1 MRSIWSGSLKFGTI
15 FIPIRLYA
23 ASENLH
29 IGFHLVHKTDC
40 GRVHYKKVCEK
51 DGKELKPYEIAK
63 AIDIAGECIQFTDD
77 EIKNLHPFS
86 TRTMEIMGFCKYS
99 EIPTISLSKPYYLGT
114 GNPKKGGTGKSFHLL
129 RKVMETKEKVAVV
142 KWVQRN
148 NEYIGI
154 LQSHENGFL
163 LKQLLYF
170 EQVRS
175 QEEVEIIQSEVDE
188 DLLEKAVKV
197 ADSMTFDFDWTR
209 YSETYNQQLM
219 ELIEKKAAGEEIIP
233 EIKPPETRSLEKELE
248 KMLAMMEE

>member
-1 MRSIWSGSLKFGTI
+1 MRSIWSGSIKFGTI

-29 IGFHLVHKTDC
+29 VGIHQDHKTDC

-51 DGKELKPYEIAK
+51 DGKELEPHEIAK
-63 AIDIAGECIQFTDD
+63 AIDIAGECIQFTDE

-86 TRTMEIMGFCKYS
+86 TRTMEIMGFCDYS
-99 EIPTISLSKPYYLGT
+99 EIPQISLSKPYYLGT
-114 GNPKKGGTGKSFHLL
+114 DNPKKGGTAQSFHLL
-129 RKVMETKEKVAVV
+129 KEAMEKKEKVAVV

-148 NEYIGI
+148 NEYIGM

-175 QEEVEIIQSEVDE
+175 QEEVEIIPSEVDQ
-188 DLLEKAVKV
+188 DLLEKATRVME
-197 ADSMTFDFDWTR
+197 SMIFDFDWTD
-209 YSETYNQQLM
+209 YSETYTQQLK
-219 ELIEKKAAGEEIIP
+219 ELIEKKATGEELIP
-233 EIKPPETRSLEKELE
+233 ELKPPETRSLEKELE

>member
-40 GRVHYKKVCEK
+40 GRVHYKKVCAK
-51 DGKELKPYEIAK
+51 DGKELEAHEIAK
-63 AIDIAGECIQFTDD
+63 AIDIAGECIQFTDE

-86 TRTMEIMGFCKYS
+86 TRTMEIMGFCHPQ
-99 EIPTISLSKPYYLGT
+99 EIPLICLFKPYYLGT
-114 GNPKKGGTGKSFHLL
+114 ENPKKGGSGQSFHLL
-129 RKVMETKEKVAVV
+129 KEVMDKKEKVAVV

-148 NEYIGI
+148 NKYIGM
-154 LQSHENGFL
+154 LQSHEEGFL

-175 QEEVEIIQSEVDE
+175 SEEVEIIQAKVDKE
-188 DLLEKAVKV
+188 LLEKALQVV
-197 ADSMTFDFDWTR
+197 DNMNFDFDWTE
-209 YSETYNQQLM
+209 YSETYNQQLR
-219 ELIEKKAAGEEIIP
+219 ELIEKKAAGEELIP

>member
-1 MRSIWSGSLKFGTI
+1 MRSIWSGSIKFGTI

-51 DGKELKPYEIAK
+51 DGKELEPHEIAK
-63 AIDIAGECIQFTDD
+63 AIDIAGECIQFTDE

-86 TRTMEIMGFCKYS
+86 TRTMEILGFC
-99 EIPTISLSKPYYLGT
+99 EHDEVPQISLSKPYYLGT
-114 GNPKKGGTGKSFHLL
+114 ENPKKGGTGQSFHLL
-129 RKVMETKEKVAVV
+129 REVMERKEKVAVV

-148 NEYIGI
+148 NEYIGM
-154 LQSHENGFL
+154 LQSYEEGFL

-175 QEEVEIIQSEVDE
+175 PQEVEIIPGEVDPT
-188 DLLEKAVKV
+188 LLKKASVV
-197 ADSMTFDFDWTR
+197 VENMIFDFDWTS
-209 YSETYNQQLM
+209 YTETYTQQLK
-219 ELIEKKAAGEEIIP
+219 ELIEKKAAGEELIP